1 MKYCESDQN
10 AANQW
15 QSHRLYNI
23 HGFQFIITTI
33 VIILKLYYKSA
44 IKKRTLPIESIE
56 KDIIISVT
64 FLKSIN

>member
-33 VIILKLYYKSA
+33 VIILKLYYKRVQL
-44 IKKRTLPIESIE
+44 KRGL
-56 KDIIISVT
+56 
-64 FLKSIN
+64 FL